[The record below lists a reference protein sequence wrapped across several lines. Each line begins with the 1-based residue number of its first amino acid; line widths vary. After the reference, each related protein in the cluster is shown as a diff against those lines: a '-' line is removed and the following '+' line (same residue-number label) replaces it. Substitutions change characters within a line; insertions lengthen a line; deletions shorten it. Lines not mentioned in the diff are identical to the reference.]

1 MQSRKKLLQYVN
13 DLSLCDHWR
22 RLNPDKLEFSCYSL
36 RFNSCSRIDYFLI
49 PNSMFS
55 TVVDCNYNSILISD
69 HSPTSLVCK
78 TLGLV
83 KPTHRWRFHPRWLSD
98 SNFLLFLEVQ
108 IETFFITNTDE
119 TSAIVRWEAF
129 KAYIRG
135 MIISYTSSKTNK
147 LKLKMKELDHKIRQL
162 EREAFLDD
170 STKIKQELMSLKA
183 QYEELSTSKAE
194 NSLIRLKQSYYD
206 QGEISGRLLAWRIK
220 KLDANRAVTA
230 IQTRS
235 GTISTDPQ
243 EINDVFTS
251 YYKTLYTSESSGT
264 LGTQTEFLDGICI
277 PSIDEDINPLGARV
291 YLGKYSIWI

>member
-1 MQSRKKLLQYVN
+1 MRRFSLQIQMRP
-13 DLSLCDHWR
+13 L
-22 RLNPDKLEFSCYSL
+22 P
-36 RFNSCSRIDYFLI
+36 
-49 PNSMFS
+49 
-55 TVVDCNYNSILISD
+55 
-69 HSPTSLVCK
+69 
-78 TLGLV
+78 
-83 KPTHRWRFHPRWLSD
+83 LSD
-98 SNFLLFLEVQ
+98 GKPL
-108 IETFFITNTDE
+108 
-119 TSAIVRWEAF
+119 RR
-129 KAYIRG
+129 IRG

-206 QGEISGRLLAWRIK
+206 QGEKSGRLLAWQIK

-235 GTISTDPQ
+235 GTVSTDPQ
-243 EINDVFTS
+243 EINDIFTS
-251 YYKTLYTSESSGT
+251 YYKTLYTSESSGR